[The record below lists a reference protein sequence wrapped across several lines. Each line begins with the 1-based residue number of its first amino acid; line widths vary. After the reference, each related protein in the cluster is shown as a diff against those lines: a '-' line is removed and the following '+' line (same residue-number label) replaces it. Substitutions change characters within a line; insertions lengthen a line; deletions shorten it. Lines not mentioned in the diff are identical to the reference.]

1 MNCGKN
7 GFTLLELLIT
17 ILIFGLISY
26 VVFNFTYSQILE
38 RRLILKAYEIMQCLT
53 EIRDSSYIRDEGL
66 PDMVFFYPSVDLI
79 LVKVFDK
86 KANMYRVSR
95 KMDLSIDGIDLLSAN
110 FGVNEFVYF
119 NRLSIPSSGG
129 TIAIG
134 YKNMRKY
141 IIVTP
146 ATGRIYIS
154 NEKPESWE

>member
-1 MNCGKN
+1 MNYKK
-7 GFTLLELLIT
+7 GFTLVEVLIT
-17 ILIFGLISY
+17 VLVFGLISY
-26 VVFNFTYSQILE
+26 VVFKFTYPQILE
-38 RRLILKAYEIMQCLT
+38 RKLILRAYEIMQCLT
-53 EIRDSSYIRDEGL
+53 EIRDSSYSKEEGF
-66 PDMVFFYPSVDLI
+66 PDMIFFYPAVDLI

-86 KANMYRVSR
+86 KANIYRVSR
-95 KMDLSIDGIDLLSAN
+95 KIDLSIDGIDLFSAN
-110 FGVNEFVYF
+110 FGVGDFLYF

-154 NEKPESWE
+154 NEKPQNWE